1 MWFRVLMFVLLVIIG
16 YLLSRKVHTSRLSAT
31 VILLFLGLSLIF
43 FTFLS
48 KRVLALW
55 GFSFYLV
62 LIVIGLLVGI
72 VAGMRK
78 KQPTDR

>member
-1 MWFRVLMFVLLVIIG
+1 MWFRVLMFVLIVLIG

-31 VILLFLGLSLIF
+31 IILLFLGLSLIF

-62 LIVIGLLVGI
+62 LIVIGLLVGF

>member
-31 VILLFLGLSLIF
+31 IILLFLGLSLIF

-62 LIVIGLLVGI
+62 LIVIGLLVGF

>member
-62 LIVIGLLVGI
+62 LIVIGLLVGF

>member
-31 VILLFLGLSLIF
+31 VILLLLGLSLIF

-62 LIVIGLLVGI
+62 LIVIGLLVGF

>member
-31 VILLFLGLSLIF
+31 VILLLLGLSLIF
-43 FTFLS
+43 FTFLI

-62 LIVIGLLVGI
+62 LIVIGLLVGF

>member
-31 VILLFLGLSLIF
+31 IILLFLGLSLIF
-43 FTFLS
+43 FTFLI

-62 LIVIGLLVGI
+62 LIVIGLLVGF

>member
-1 MWFRVLMFVLLVIIG
+1 MWFRVLLFVLLVIIG
-16 YLLSRKVHTSRLSAT
+16 FFLSRKVHTSRLSAS
-31 VILLFLGLSLIF
+31 VILLFLGLSLVF

-62 LIVIGLLVGI
+62 LIVIGLLVGF

-78 KQPTDR
+78 KHPTDH

>member
-31 VILLFLGLSLIF
+31 VILLLLGLSLIF

-62 LIVIGLLVGI
+62 LIVIGFLVGF

>member
-31 VILLFLGLSLIF
+31 VILLLLGLSLIF

-62 LIVIGLLVGI
+62 LIVIGVLVGC